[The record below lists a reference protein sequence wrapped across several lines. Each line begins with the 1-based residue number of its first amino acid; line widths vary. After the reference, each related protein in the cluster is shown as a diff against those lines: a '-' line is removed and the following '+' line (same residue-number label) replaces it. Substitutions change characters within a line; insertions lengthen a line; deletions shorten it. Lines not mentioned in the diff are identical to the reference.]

1 MDSEYLKRHLGK
13 CLADGLSEVAEQR
26 PENPILYLA
35 HWLYKYNA
43 NVEYEAEKRAKLAVL
58 EQEQAKA
65 REEAVHQE
73 RLREE
78 EQKLSEALKGSKKLS
93 EKQPTASNAPPSAT
107 TGAAEDNRPVTEEK
121 PKTSDS
127 EIQQDTDE
135 RVTEADTE
143 PEVVTDNVTSPESPQ
158 RKSGEEFKEESTEM
172 PLEKTEGGLMSDQ
185 TEKTVVEPSATVV
198 EEKTEDEART
208 NQAVEK
214 EVDQNEDKVIDRA
227 DITEPERIETD
238 STLDISQDTDDSK
251 ADKPE
256 EPRDTQ
262 SPVSLDP
269 QEKVDEDETSKSA
282 DFLPK
287 EPDSASQSDILQ
299 PEETV
304 STGEDMT
311 RSSLRDHEK
320 QVDGQHSREITDES
334 PAPAESDATADGTA
348 SSDRPATSQGEQ
360 EKPLSDQED
369 LGKMEEEADHT

>member
-1 MDSEYLKRHLGK
+1 MFPLCDGNVTCVYVLPAERDMDSEYLKRHLGK

-78 EQKLSEALKGSKKLS
+78 EQKLSEALKGSK
-93 EKQPTASNAPPSAT
+93 
-107 TGAAEDNRPVTEEK
+107 
-121 PKTSDS
+121 
-127 EIQQDTDE
+127 
-135 RVTEADTE
+135 
-143 PEVVTDNVTSPESPQ
+143 
-158 RKSGEEFKEESTEM
+158 
-172 PLEKTEGGLMSDQ
+172 
-185 TEKTVVEPSATVV
+185 
-198 EEKTEDEART
+198 
-208 NQAVEK
+208 
-214 EVDQNEDKVIDRA
+214 
-227 DITEPERIETD
+227 
-238 STLDISQDTDDSK
+238 
-251 ADKPE
+251 
-256 EPRDTQ
+256 
-262 SPVSLDP
+262 
-269 QEKVDEDETSKSA
+269 KVDEDETSKSA

-369 LGKMEEEADHT
+369 LGKMVDQQIKTIFNLFPKYSQYKKA